1 MPWKA
6 VRTQAVRAVPTFLL
20 RPAARSPRRTTARCA
35 RRRSAACQG
44 RGRSGRRREVDALG
58 LQEPRDLV
66 VEVDA
71 RARGDGAV
79 GEAVVVDQ
87 LAAARVEGR

>member
-1 MPWKA
+1 MHAAA
-6 VRTQAVRAVPTFLL
+6 VLHAGDEEEAVEGV
-20 RPAARSPRRTTARCA
+20 
-35 RRRSAACQG
+35 
-44 RGRSGRRREVDALG
+44 EVDALG
-58 LQEPRDLV
+58 LQEPQDLV

-87 LAAARVEGR
+87 LAAVRVEGR

>member
-1 MPWKA
+1 MHAATAAA
-6 VRTQAVRAVPTFLL
+6 VLYAGDDEEAVEGV
-20 RPAARSPRRTTARCA
+20 
-35 RRRSAACQG
+35 
-44 RGRSGRRREVDALG
+44 EVDALG

-71 RARGDGAV
+71 RARCDGAV

-87 LAAARVEGR
+87 LAAVRVEGR